1 MAIRAYFRLLS
12 LPYSGQ
18 TSMDFSP
25 SSGKLT
31 PIRLHRDLGKPMN
44 SSPSSIFDQDL
55 PQTPANHAPMSPL
68 SFIERTA
75 EVYPTRLAI
84 VHGNLRQDWATTY
97 RRCRQLASALTLA
110 GIGKNDTVAVMLP
123 NTPPMVE
130 AHFGIPMAG
139 AVLNALN
146 TRLDPETVAF
156 MLDHGE
162 AKAVIVDPEF
172 AGVMKKALAL
182 RQSTRPVLVID
193 VEDALYTGPTEKLG
207 LVNYEAF
214 VARGDAA
221 FAWRLPGDEWDAIA
235 LNYTSGTTGNPKG
248 VVYHHRGAAT
258 NAISNILEWDMPK
271 HAAYL
276 WTLPMFHC
284 NGWCFP
290 WTVAARAAVNVC
302 LRKVDAQAMFDAMR
316 DHGVT
321 HYCGAPIVHGL
332 LVNAPAAMKAGV
344 PTGIRAMVAGAAPP
358 ASMIEGMEQMGFDL
372 THVYGLTE
380 VYGPATVC
388 PKHPEWDTLDIGDR
402 ARLNAR
408 QGVRYHLQRDVRV
421 LNPETMLP
429 VPQDGET
436 MGEIMFKGNITMKGY
451 LKNPK
456 ATQEAFAGGWF
467 HSGDL
472 AVQYPD
478 GYFKIKDRSKD
489 IIISGGE
496 NISSIEVE
504 DVLYRHPDV
513 LAAAVVAKPDARWGE
528 TPCAFV
534 ELKAGAQTT
543 PEQIVAHCKQHLA
556 GFKVPR
562 AVVFGELP
570 KTSTGKIQKFE
581 LRKQAGSAAAID
593 V

>member
-1 MAIRAYFRLLS
+1 MA
-12 LPYSGQ
+12 
-18 TSMDFSP
+18 
-25 SSGKLT
+25 
-31 PIRLHRDLGKPMN
+31 
-44 SSPSSIFDQDL
+44 SIYDTDL
-55 PQTPANHAPMSPL
+55 PRTEANFAPFTPLA
-68 SFIERTA
+68 FIQRTA
-75 EVYPTRLAI
+75 EVYPDKLAI
-84 VHGNLRQDWATTY
+84 VHGELRQNWAQTY
-97 RRCRQLASALTLA
+97 DRCRQLASALQKH
-110 GIGKNDTVAVMLP
+110 GIGKNDTVAAMLP

-130 AHFGIPMAG
+130 AHFGVPMAG
-139 AVLNALN
+139 AVLNTLN
-146 TRLDPETVAF
+146 TRLDPEAVAF

-162 AKAVIVDPEF
+162 AKAIIVDPEF
-172 AGVMKKALAL
+172 AGIVKKALAL
-182 RQSTRPVLVID
+182 RTSTAPLLVID
-193 VEDALYTGPTEKLG
+193 VEDALYGEGTKIGSVT
-207 LVNYEAF
+207 YEAF
-214 VARGDAA
+214 VAQGDAK
-221 FAWRLPGDEWDAIA
+221 FAWKYPADEWDAIA

-258 NAISNILEWDMPK
+258 NAISNILEWDLPK
-271 HAAYL
+271 HAVYL

-290 WTVAARAAVNVC
+290 WTIAARAGVNVC
-302 LRKVDAQAMFDAMR
+302 LRRVEAKAIFDAIR
-316 DHGVT
+316 HHGVT

-332 LVNAPAAMKAGV
+332 LVNAPDEMKKGVPAGV
-344 PTGIRAMVAGAAPP
+344 KCMVAGAAPP

-388 PKHPEWDTLDIGDR
+388 AKHAAWDELDIGER

-408 QGVRYHLQRDVRV
+408 QGVRYHLQRDARV
-421 LNPETMLP
+421 LDPMTMQP
-429 VPQDGET
+429 VPMDGET
-436 MGEIMFKGNITMKGY
+436 MGENMFRGNIAMKGY

-456 ATQEAFAGGWF
+456 ATEEAFAGGWF

-478 GYFKIKDRSKD
+478 GYIKIKDRSKD

-504 DVLYRHPDV
+504 DVLYRHPAV
-513 LAAAVVAKPDARWGE
+513 LAAAVVAKPDDKWGE
-528 TPCAFV
+528 TPCAFL
-534 ELKAGAQTT
+534 ELKPGAEVTK
-543 PEQIVAHCKQHLA
+543 EDIVAHCKQHLA

-562 AVVFGELP
+562 YIVFGELP

-581 LRKQAGSAAAID
+581 LRKAAGSATAID

>member
-1 MAIRAYFRLLS
+1 MPPDTDAHMY
-12 LPYSGQ
+12 
-18 TSMDFSP
+18 D
-25 SSGKLT
+25 
-31 PIRLHRDLGKPMN
+31 RDLPRN
-44 SSPSSIFDQDL
+44 E
-55 PQTPANHAPMSPL
+55 ANFAPLSPL

-75 EVYPTRLAI
+75 EVYPDRLAI
-84 VHGNLRQDWATTY
+84 VHGDLRQTWSQTY
-97 RRCRQLASALTLA
+97 ARCRRLASALQRA

-130 AHFGIPMAG
+130 AHFGVPMAG
-139 AVLNALN
+139 AVLNSLN
-146 TRLDPETVAF
+146 TRLDPQAVAF

-162 AKAVIVDPEF
+162 ARVVIVDPEF
-172 AGVMKKALAL
+172 APTLAQALAL
-182 RQSTRPVLVID
+182 RQRTEPLLVID
-193 VEDALYTGPTEKLG
+193 VEDALFTGPAQRIGSTT
-207 LVNYEAF
+207 YEAF
-214 VARGDAA
+214 IGGGDPA
-221 FAWRLPGDEWDAIA
+221 FAWNLPGDEWDAIA

-248 VVYHHRGAAT
+248 VVYHHRGAAV

-271 HAAYL
+271 HAVYL

-290 WTVAARAAVNVC
+290 WTVAARAGVNVC
-302 LRKVDAQAMFDAMR
+302 LRRVEAQAIFDAMR
-316 DHGVT
+316 QHGVS

-332 LVNAPAAMKAGV
+332 LVNAPAALKEGV
-344 PTGIRAMVAGAAPP
+344 PAGIKAMVAGAAPP

-388 PKHPEWDTLDIGDR
+388 AKHESWNGLDIGER

-408 QGVRYHLQRDVRV
+408 QGVRYHLERDVRV
-421 LNPETMLP
+421 LDPQTMQP

-436 MGEIMFKGNITMKGY
+436 MGEIMFKGNIAMKGY

-456 ATQEAFAGGWF
+456 ATAEAFAGGWF

-513 LAAAVVAKPDARWGE
+513 LAAAVVARPDPKWGE

-543 PEQIVAHCKQHLA
+543 PEDIVRHCRQHLA
-556 GFKVPR
+556 GFKVPK

-593 V
+593 T

>member
-1 MAIRAYFRLLS
+1 M
-12 LPYSGQ
+12 
-18 TSMDFSP
+18 T
-25 SSGKLT
+25 
-31 PIRLHRDLGKPMN
+31 N
-44 SSPSSIFDQDL
+44 IFDQDL
-55 PQTPANHAPMSPL
+55 TRNEANFAPISPL
-68 SFIERTA
+68 SFIQRAA
-75 EVYPTRLAI
+75 EVYPQRTAI
-84 VHGNLRQDWATTY
+84 VHGELQSTWSELYA
-97 RRCRQLASALTLA
+97 RCRRLASALQRH
-110 GIGKNDTVAVMLP
+110 GIGKGDTVAVMLP

-146 TRLDPETVAF
+146 TRLDPQTVAF

-162 AKAVIVDPEF
+162 AKMVIVDPEF
-172 AGVMKKALAL
+172 SAVMKKALAL
-182 RQSTRPVLVID
+182 RTSRNPLLVVD
-193 VEDALYTGPTEKLG
+193 VEDALYTGPTERIG
-207 LVNYEAF
+207 SIMYEEF
-214 VARGDAA
+214 IEQGDKK
-221 FAWRLPGDEWDAIA
+221 FAWQLPADEWDAIA

-248 VVYHHRGAAT
+248 VVYHHRGAAV

-271 HAAYL
+271 HPVYL

-290 WTVAARAAVNVC
+290 WTVAARAGVNVC
-302 LRKVDAQAMFDAMR
+302 LRRVEAKAIIDAIKA
-316 DHGVT
+316 HGVT

-332 LVNAPAAMKAGV
+332 LVNASDEMKLGL
-344 PTGIRAMVAGAAPP
+344 PTGVKAMVAGAAPP
-358 ASMIEGMEQMGFDL
+358 ASMIEGMERLGFDL

-388 PKHPEWDTLDIGDR
+388 PKHDEWNGLDIGER

-408 QGVRYHLQRDVRV
+408 QGVRYHLQRDARV
-421 LNPETMLP
+421 LDPATMQP
-429 VPQDGET
+429 VPMDGET
-436 MGEIMFKGNITMKGY
+436 MGEIMFQGNIVMKGY
-451 LKNPK
+451 LKNPT

-467 HSGDL
+467 HTGDL

-478 GYFKIKDRSKD
+478 GYIKIKDRSKD

-513 LAAAVVAKPDARWGE
+513 LAAAVVAKPDEKWGE

-534 ELKAGAQTT
+534 ELKAGAGATAQ
-543 PEQIVAHCKQHLA
+543 ELVAHCRKHLA
-556 GFKVPR
+556 GFKVPK
-562 AVVFGELP
+562 AVVLGELP

>member
-1 MAIRAYFRLLS
+1 MTSKYDQH
-12 LPYSGQ
+12 LP
-18 TSMDFSP
+18 
-25 SSGKLT
+25 
-31 PIRLHRDLGKPMN
+31 RN
-44 SSPSSIFDQDL
+44 
-55 PQTPANHAPMSPL
+55 PANFAPLSPL
-68 SFIERTA
+68 GFIQRTA
-75 EVYPTRLAI
+75 EVYPERLAI
-84 VHGNLRQDWATTY
+84 VHGSLRQTWSQTY
-97 RRCRQLASALTLA
+97 TRCRQLASALQRA

-130 AHFGIPMAG
+130 AHFGVPMAG

-146 TRLDPETVAF
+146 TRLDPETIAF

-172 AGVMKKALAL
+172 SGTMAKALAL
-182 RQSTRPVLVID
+182 RQATTPLLI
-193 VEDALYTGPTEKLG
+193 VEVQDELYGAPAQSLHGTD
-207 LVNYEAF
+207 YEAF
-214 VARGDAA
+214 LASGDAQ
-221 FAWRLPGDEWDAIA
+221 FAWELPADEWDAIA

-258 NAISNILEWDMPK
+258 NAISNVLEWDMPK
-271 HAAYL
+271 HAVYL

-290 WTVAARAAVNVC
+290 WTVAARAGVNVC
-302 LRKVDAQAMFDAMR
+302 LRRVEAQAIFDAIR
-316 DHGVT
+316 NHGVT

-332 LVNAPAAMKAGV
+332 LVNAPDAMKVGVPAGV
-344 PTGIRAMVAGAAPP
+344 KAMVAGAAPP
-358 ASMIEGMEQMGFDL
+358 ASMIEGMEKMGFDL

-388 PKHPEWDTLDIGDR
+388 AKHEAWEQLDIGER

-421 LNPETMLP
+421 LDPETMQP
-429 VPQDGET
+429 VPWDGET
-436 MGEIMFKGNITMKGY
+436 MGEIMFKGNIAMKGY

-456 ATQEAFAGGWF
+456 ATEDAFAGGWF

-478 GYFKIKDRSKD
+478 GYIKIKNRSKD

-513 LAAAVVAKPDARWGE
+513 LAAAVVAKPDAKWGE

-534 ELKAGAQTT
+534 ELKAGATAT
-543 PEQIVAHCKQHLA
+543 PEDIVAHCKKHLA

-581 LRKQAGSAAAID
+581 LRKQAGSATAID

>member
-1 MAIRAYFRLLS
+1 MPS
-12 LPYSGQ
+12 LY
-18 TSMDFSP
+18 
-25 SSGKLT
+25 
-31 PIRLHRDLGKPMN
+31 
-44 SSPSSIFDQDL
+44 DQDL
-55 PQTPANHAPMSPL
+55 PRNEANFAPISPL

-75 EVYPTRLAI
+75 EVYPDRLAI
-84 VHGNLRQDWATTY
+84 VHGTLRQTWGQTFART
-97 RRCRQLASALTLA
+97 RRLASALQRA

-130 AHFGIPMAG
+130 AHFGVPMAG

-146 TRLDPETVAF
+146 TRLDAETIAF

-172 AGVMKKALAL
+172 APTMKKALTL
-182 RQSTRPVLVID
+182 RQSTTPVMVID
-193 VEDALYTGPTEKLG
+193 VQDALFTGDPSPVGSTT
-207 LVNYEAF
+207 YEAF
-214 VARGDAA
+214 LAAGDPD
-221 FAWRLPGDEWDAIA
+221 FVWQLPADEWDAIC

-248 VVYHHRGAAT
+248 VVYHHRGAAI
-258 NAISNILEWDMPK
+258 NAISNVLEWDMPK
-271 HAAYL
+271 HAVYL

-290 WTVAARAAVNVC
+290 WTVAARAGVNVC
-302 LRKVDAQAMFDAMR
+302 LRRVEAQAIFDAIR
-316 DHGVT
+316 QDGVT

-332 LVNAPAAMKAGV
+332 LVNAPAAMKEGIPAGV
-344 PTGIRAMVAGAAPP
+344 KAMVAGAAPP
-358 ASMIEGMEQMGFDL
+358 ASMIEGMEAMGFDL

-388 PKHPEWDTLDIGDR
+388 AKHEAWDALGIGER
-402 ARLNAR
+402 AQLNAR

-421 LNPETMLP
+421 LNPETMEP

-451 LKNPK
+451 LKNPS
-456 ATQEAFAGGWF
+456 ATADAFAGGWF

-513 LAAAVVAKPDARWGE
+513 LAAAVVARPDPKWGE

-534 ELKAGAQTT
+534 ELKLGAQTA
-543 PEQIVAHCKQHLA
+543 PEDIVAHCKKHMA

-562 AVVFGELP
+562 FVVFGELP

-581 LRKQAGSAAAID
+581 LRKRAGSAQAID

>member
-1 MAIRAYFRLLS
+1 M
-12 LPYSGQ
+12 
-18 TSMDFSP
+18 T
-25 SSGKLT
+25 
-31 PIRLHRDLGKPMN
+31 
-44 SSPSSIFDQDL
+44 SIFDRDL
-55 PQTPANHAPMSPL
+55 PRTEANFAPFSPL

-75 EVYPTRLAI
+75 EVYPERLAV
-84 VHGNLRQDWATTY
+84 VHGELRQTWGETY
-97 RRCRQLASALTLA
+97 ARCRRLASALQRA

-130 AHFGIPMAG
+130 AHFGVPMAG

-146 TRLDPETVAF
+146 TRLDPEAIAF

-162 AKAVIVDPEF
+162 AKVVIVDPEF
-172 AGVMKKALAL
+172 SLTLKKALTM
-182 RQSTRPVLVID
+182 RQASTPLLVID
-193 VEDALYTGPTEKLG
+193 VEDVLFTGIAERIGSST
-207 LVNYEAF
+207 YEAF
-214 VARGDAA
+214 LADGDPA
-221 FAWRLPGDEWDAIA
+221 FAWSLPADEWDAIA

-248 VVYHHRGAAT
+248 VVYHHRGAAM
-258 NAISNILEWDMPK
+258 NAVSNVMEWDMPK
-271 HAAYL
+271 HAVYL

-290 WTVAARAAVNVC
+290 WTVAARAGVNVC
-302 LRKVDAQAMFDAMR
+302 LRRVEAQAIFDAMR
-316 DHGVT
+316 QHGVT
-321 HYCGAPIVHGL
+321 HYCSAPIVHGM
-332 LVNAPAAMKAGV
+332 LVNSPAAMKVGLPAGV
-344 PTGIRAMVAGAAPP
+344 KAMVAGAAPP

-388 PKHPEWDTLDIGDR
+388 AKHESWDALDIGER

-421 LNPETMLP
+421 LDPETMLP

-436 MGEIMFKGNITMKGY
+436 MGEIMFKGNIAMKGY

-456 ATQEAFAGGWF
+456 ATAEAFAGGWF

-472 AVQYPD
+472 AVQYAD

-504 DVLYRHPDV
+504 DVLYRHPAV
-513 LAAAVVAKPDARWGE
+513 LAAAVVAKADAKWGE
-528 TPCAFV
+528 TPCAFI
-534 ELKAGAQTT
+534 ELKAGADTT
-543 PEQIVAHCKQHLA
+543 AEAIVAHCKQHLA

-581 LRKQAGSAAAID
+581 LRKLAGSAAAID